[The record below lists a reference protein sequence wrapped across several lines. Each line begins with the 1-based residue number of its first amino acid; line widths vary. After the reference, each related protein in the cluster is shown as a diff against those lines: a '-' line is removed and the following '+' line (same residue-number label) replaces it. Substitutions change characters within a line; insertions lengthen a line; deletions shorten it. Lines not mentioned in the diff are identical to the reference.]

1 MESQNIE
8 YKESWRDEYLK
19 WICGF
24 ANAQGG
30 TLYIGN
36 DCVFPANWTKE
47 TLMGKHRSL
56 PYNPNIARGFFWAG
70 YIETW
75 GRGIEKICDACDAY
89 GSPRPEYTVYPEDIM
104 VMFKAKEM
112 PKTVPVADGDD
123 VEKRPETT
131 EKTTEKIINC
141 IENNPQITTAE
152 LSKYCNLT
160 VDGINWQ
167 LRQMK
172 QKGLIRRVGPDKG
185 GHWEIVKPKEK

>member
-1 MESQNIE
+1 
-8 YKESWRDEYLK
+8 
-19 WICGF
+19 
-24 ANAQGG
+24 
-30 TLYIGN
+30 
-36 DCVFPANWTKE
+36 
-47 TLMGKHRSL
+47 
-56 PYNPNIARGFFWAG
+56 
-70 YIETW
+70 
-75 GRGIEKICDACDAY
+75 
-89 GSPRPEYTVYPEDIM
+89 
-104 VMFKAKEM
+104 M

-185 GHWEIVKPKEK
+185 GHWEIVKPE